1 MGDSYMDDTETTNG
15 FIRTKRQVDKTTGT
29 PLLSVALSTC

>member
-1 MGDSYMDDTETTNG
+1 MDDTETTDG
-15 FIRTKRQVDKTTGT
+15 FIQIKKQVDKTTGT

>member
-15 FIRTKRQVDKTTGT
+15 FIRTKKQVDKTTGT

>member
-1 MGDSYMDDTETTNG
+1 MGDAYIHDTETTDG
-15 FIRTKRQVDKTTGT
+15 FIRTKKQVDKTTDT

>member
-1 MGDSYMDDTETTNG
+1 MGDSYMDDTETTDG
-15 FIRTKRQVDKTTGT
+15 FIRTKKQVDKTTGT